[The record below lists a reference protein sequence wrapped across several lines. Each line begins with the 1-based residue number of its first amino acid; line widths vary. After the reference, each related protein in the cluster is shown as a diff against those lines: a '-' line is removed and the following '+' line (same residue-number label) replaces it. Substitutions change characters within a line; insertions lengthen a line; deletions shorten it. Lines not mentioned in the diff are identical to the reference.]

1 LPLRDW
7 IMRGSPS
14 TNAMARNPSYFGSYD
29 HCSPTGNSARERAS
43 WGCTGGLRGGFATR
57 RDAMRCAA
65 STIRCMSSNRGT
77 VAEQEY
83 LEMLFWLFEAGL
95 PMTGANLARAMQ
107 LSAPTVHEMI
117 GRLERDGYVARNEDR
132 LIEFTP
138 SGREH
143 AESIVSRHRMIERF
157 LTDTVGVPWD
167 DVHEEAEKLEHA
179 MTPRFEAYV
188 RTTVGDAKTCPHGH
202 PIRVHERIDGV
213 PLADCSVGAKVTI
226 LRLENEAEDLL
237 HYLKDSGIEPGLE
250 GEVATNDG
258 ENVSVRSDGTTATI
272 TASVAETVSV
282 VADPSPPPRIA
293 LPEQLVL
300 GRERY
305 GR

>member
-1 LPLRDW
+1 
-7 IMRGSPS
+7 MAAGSD
-14 TNAMARNPSYFGSYD
+14 NAK
-29 HCSPTGNSARERAS
+29 
-43 WGCTGGLRGGFATR
+43 
-57 RDAMRCAA
+57 AA
-65 STIRCMSSNRGT
+65 T
-77 VAEQEY
+77 VAPTAGREA
-83 LEMLFWLFEAGL
+83 LETLFWLFEAGF
-95 PMTGANLARAMQ
+95 PMTGANVARAMQ
-107 LSAPTVHEMI
+107 LSAPTVHEMLR
-117 GRLERDGYVARNEDR
+117 RLERDGYIHRGGSGRE
-132 LIEFTP
+132 IEFTD

-143 AESIVSRHRMIERF
+143 AERVVGRHRMIERF
-157 LTDTVGVPWD
+157 LTDVVGVPWD

-188 RTTVGDAKTCPHGH
+188 RASVGDAKTCPHGH
-202 PIRVHERIDGV
+202 PIRVGERVDGV
-213 PLADCSVGAKVTI
+213 PLADCETGAKVTI

-237 HYLKDSGIEPGLE
+237 HYLKEAGIEPGLQ
-250 GEVATNDG
+250 GEVSANQDG
-258 ENVSVRSDGTTATI
+258 FVSVLGDGNTATV

>member
-1 LPLRDW
+1 
-7 IMRGSPS
+7 M
-14 TNAMARNPSYFGSYD
+14 
-29 HCSPTGNSARERAS
+29 SAQA
-43 WGCTGGLRGGFATR
+43 
-57 RDAMRCAA
+57 
-65 STIRCMSSNRGT
+65 GT

-117 GRLERDGYVARNEDR
+117 GRLERDGYVARNADR
-132 LIEFTP
+132 MIEFTP

-188 RTTVGDAKTCPHGH
+188 RASVGDAKTCPHGH

-237 HYLKDSGIEPGLE
+237 HYLKEAGIEPGLQ
-250 GEVATNDG
+250 GEVADNDG
-258 ENVSVRSDGTTATI
+258 ETVSVRTNGSTATI

-282 VADPSPPPRIA
+282 VADPSPPPRTA